1 MTGKY
6 DETVCN
12 IMPKQQ
18 ESATS
23 LPTRGHIFKIFRQ
36 RAEKS
41 PRQNFLSIRIV
52 NEWNSLPSKIVEAPN
67 LKIFERRLDRHWR
80 QHDLKYSFRGVVNCS
95 PVANQWKK
103 TGESDPEEEGAADD
117 LDI

>member
-1 MTGKY
+1 MRQCVTLCQNNKK
-6 DETVCN
+6 V
-12 IMPKQQ
+12 QQ
-18 ESATS
+18 AYQPEDTS
-23 LPTRGHIFKIFRQ
+23 SKSFAKEQ
-36 RAEKS
+36 RNHQDK
-41 PRQNFLSIRIV
+41 NFLSIRIV
-52 NEWNSLPSKIVEAPN
+52 NEWNSLPSEIVEAPN